1 MLLRKNSQK
10 KSERLSQH
18 ELFSSIDDLPQWN
31 WNQIHKTGNYAFL
44 RKQTSYR
51 NIKKEHTES
60 LERLWFEIYNEFI
73 EEFGLSKRYLE
84 LLEAKKTIANLKN
97 QYIQTG
103 DRSILNEIE
112 IEEIDFNN
120 EFEKKDE
127 VRFESVVMALEKRQ
141 SFSIDPKTITVYK
154 YNNYLRT
161 FKEEENG
168 K

>member
-1 MLLRKNSQK
+1 MLLRKNSKK

-84 LLEAKKTIANLKN
+84 LLEAKKNIATL
-97 QYIQTG
+97 QLEFVRTG
-103 DRSILNEIE
+103 ERSILNEIE
-112 IEEIDFNN
+112 IEQIDLAN
-120 EFEKKDE
+120 EFESKDE
-127 VRFESVVMALEKRQ
+127 MSFESVVTAIEKRQ
-141 SFSIDPKTITVYK
+141 SLPLDAKKISVYK

-161 FKEEENG
+161 FKEEKNG
-168 K
+168 